1 MATGTEKTEKE
12 RKSETGMI
20 YDLHPFGF
28 RFSRK
33 IQLLNSGVGLF
44 CKQFKGGFV

>member
-20 YDLHPFGF
+20 YDLHPFL
-28 RFSRK
+28 RFNRN